1 MLQWYYL
8 AIISS
13 VFISGATILEKKMLK
28 KEYASAFAA
37 TSSLLIALAT
47 LVFIPFL
54 KLDISMVDWLLIYIV
69 ALITTVSNVLVAR
82 TFRHGT
88 LSATSPL
95 NATLPTLFIIVLAY
109 IFLKELL
116 APVQYIG
123 IAITICAIIMLLFGR
138 NSKYDF
144 ASTKYKYL
152 IFVNAAITGVSSIIF
167 KYLLGVT
174 TPITFMILSQVF
186 VAINMVVYMSL
197 KYGGVREVLANTKVY
212 SKEMGA
218 IVVLT
223 VGYMFFYYTAVV
235 TGPISLASPLKNS
248 ILVVITMLSGAFI
261 FKEPDVRRKILLSA
275 LILLG
280 ACLMIL

>member
-1 MLQWYYL
+1 
-8 AIISS
+8 
-13 VFISGATILEKKMLK
+13 
-28 KEYASAFAA
+28 
-37 TSSLLIALAT
+37 
-47 LVFIPFL
+47 
-54 KLDISMVDWLLIYIV
+54 
-69 ALITTVSNVLVAR
+69 
-82 TFRHGT
+82 
-88 LSATSPL
+88 
-95 NATLPTLFIIVLAY
+95 
-109 IFLKELL
+109 
-116 APVQYIG
+116 
-123 IAITICAIIMLLFGR
+123 
-138 NSKYDF
+138 
-144 ASTKYKYL
+144 
-152 IFVNAAITGVSSIIF
+152 VSSIIF